1 MKGPTQE
8 KLGQHKLLREK
19 VCETGVGGIS
29 EGPPDSRVGAGIRM
43 GQNGEKKE
51 SMYVCF
57 ITSYLFHFFLH
68 VYRVEL

>member
-19 VCETGVGGIS
+19 VYETGVGGIS
-29 EGPPDSRVGAGIRM
+29 EDPPDSRVGAGMGM

-51 SMYVCF
+51 SMYFCF
-57 ITSYLFHFFLH
+57 ITSYFFHFFS
-68 VYRVEL
+68 VCVSS